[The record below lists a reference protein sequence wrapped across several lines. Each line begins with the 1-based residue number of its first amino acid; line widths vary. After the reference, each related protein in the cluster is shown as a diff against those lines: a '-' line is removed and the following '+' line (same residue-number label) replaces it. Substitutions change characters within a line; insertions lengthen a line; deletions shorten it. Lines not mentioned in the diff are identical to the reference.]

1 MAVRFTVKQAL
12 DLDITDFMNLSGR
25 ELRAATKALADAAN
39 KRLSRLESAGIA
51 SPAGYEIR
59 ESGGKFRIGGKS
71 EGELRT
77 EFLRAKQFME
87 DPYSKVSE
95 AKKAQREAAAA
106 LKERSK
112 VGLTQDQYN
121 KVLKTY
127 LDNRNTNPNIIAR
140 TIKYQLMREQELSI
154 PENADIEDI
163 ADRITAEL
171 MQSYEPGGAQ
181 YEGTAKYFDL
191 EEDLFNW

>member
-87 DPYSKVSE
+87 DPYSKVKAAKE
-95 AKKAQREAAAA
+95 AQEEAGAA
-106 LKERSK
+106 LKQRIGIS
-112 VGLTQDQYN
+112 LTQDQYN

-127 LDNRNTNPNIIAR
+127 LDERNKNPEIIAR
-140 TIKYQLMREQELSI
+140 TIKYQLKREQELDI
-154 PENADIEDI
+154 PAKADIEGI
-163 ADRITAEL
+163 ADRITEEL
-171 MQSYEPGGAQ
+171 RQTYEPGGTQ

-191 EEDLFNW
+191 EEDLLDW

>member
-87 DPYSKVSE
+87 DPYSKVKAAKE
-95 AKKAQREAAAA
+95 AQEEAGAA
-106 LKERSK
+106 LKQRI
-112 VGLTQDQYN
+112 GITLTQDQYN

-127 LDNRNTNPNIIAR
+127 LDERNKNPEIIAR
-140 TIKYQLMREQELSI
+140 TIKYQLNREQESDI
-154 PENADIEDI
+154 PANADIEDI

-171 MQSYEPGGAQ
+171 RQTYEPGGTQ

-191 EEDLFNW
+191 EEDLFDW